1 MNTKEIKNYK
11 DKLKLTQRQREII
24 VGKLLGDGH
33 LESMNNGRT
42 YRLKVE
48 HSLKQKEY
56 VDWFYQEFKEWILS
70 KPKKKEQVVNGK
82 VYYKYWVNT
91 LSSGSFRFY
100 AQQFYKDKKKVVP
113 KLIHRWLTPLSL
125 AVWFMDDGSIKSK
138 YHRARIINTQGF
150 EKREVQRLIKV
161 LDEKFDLK
169 CKLRK
174 QKEGCQI
181 MILSESAD
189 KFARL
194 IKVHLH
200 TSMKYKIKGL
210 D

>member
-11 DKLKLTQRQREII
+11 EKLKLTQRQREII
-24 VGKLLGDGH
+24 VGKLLGDGC
-33 LESMNNGRT
+33 LESEDKNRT
-42 YRLKVE
+42 YRLKIE
-48 HSLKQKEY
+48 QFYNQKDY
-56 VDWFYQEFKEWILS
+56 VDWFYQEFQEWILS

-100 AQQFYKDKKKVVP
+100 AQQFYQDRKKVVP

-138 YHRARIINTQGF
+138 HHRARIINTQGF
-150 EKREVQRLIKV
+150 EKREVLRLIKV
-161 LDEKFDLK
+161 LDEKFNLK

-174 QKEGCQI
+174 QKEGYQI

-189 KFARL
+189 EFAQL
-194 IKVHLH
+194 IKDHLCS
-200 TSMKYKIKGL
+200 SMKYKLKGL
-210 D
+210 I